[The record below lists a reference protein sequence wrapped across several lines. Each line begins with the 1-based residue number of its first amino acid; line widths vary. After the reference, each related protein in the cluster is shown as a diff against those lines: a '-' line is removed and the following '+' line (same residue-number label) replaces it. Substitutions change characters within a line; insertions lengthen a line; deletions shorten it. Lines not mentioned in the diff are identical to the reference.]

1 MKYRRKTANDRL
13 DQLRLWLTGRIVRA
27 AALARR
33 TNALV
38 RTAQPALRKTGLDL
52 VNLGERIATRREAL
66 QSRLTKVATPH

>member
-1 MKYRRKTANDRL
+1 
-13 DQLRLWLTGRIVRA
+13 
-27 AALARR
+27 
-33 TNALV
+33 LV